1 MALARSGA
9 SALSGVPLGA
19 LGVAASAARG
29 LSSSSAPA
37 GSVAVGLG
45 AAAARPSASSSPSS
59 VPSSP
64 RRSYV
69 AEAAETSSSDEEF
82 GSDLY
87 FSPSSTAPR
96 YVASA
101 VPEEELASRLHPIRD
116 WDDEVDGDTPG
127 SLGVGTSASGASM
140 SMAKLSPE
148 DGASAPF
155 ATFGDLPAGAYVP
168 PSPCCPPSLFG
179 AIMNRVP
186 KFDLAVDAGV
196 GCKHFREDLA
206 GSFRRVI
213 SIGGAEPTPVPAGA
227 PGLPTVDALHA
238 NVIRATGRAED
249 LEKVVAPGSVDFVS
263 TVHAYHSMDRM
274 RFLRAA
280 RRALSPDGTLALV
293 GSLRPRIAD
302 PVDLDPQ
309 LEWFYSRALGGHWG
323 AGRDLADTCYEGAL
337 PGPGDFGEVERLE
350 TVNAKVD
357 WRVNDFLT
365 YLSELPAY
373 RSLRARDPKGVDP
386 LAILSDYCDIRL
398 GPGATL
404 GIEVP
409 FYAVIARKPVPM
421 GHEDI

>member
-1 MALARSGA
+1 MALARASA

-19 LGVAASAARG
+19 LGAAAAARG
-29 LSSSSAPA
+29 LTSSAASACSPAVVGGPA
-37 GSVAVGLG
+37 GSPA
-45 AAAARPSASSSPSS
+45 SS

-69 AEAAETSSSDEEF
+69 AEAVEASSSDEEG

-87 FSPSSTAPR
+87 FSPFSTAPA
-96 YVASA
+96 YHAPVEAEA
-101 VPEEELASRLHPIRD
+101 ELAARLHPIRD
-116 WDDEVDGDTPG
+116 WDDEVDGE
-127 SLGVGTSASGASM
+127 GVGSVGVGSTASGASM

-148 DGASAPF
+148 NDASSPF
-155 ATFGDLPAGAYVP
+155 ATFGDLPAGAYLP
-168 PSPCCPPSLFG
+168 PSPACPRSLFS
-179 AIMNRVP
+179 AILERVP

-196 GCKHFREDLA
+196 GCKHFRDDLA
-206 GSFRRVI
+206 SSFRRVI
-213 SIGGAEPTPVPAGA
+213 SIGGAEATPVAGA
-227 PGLPTVDALHA
+227 PGLPTVDSTRA
-238 NVIRATGRAED
+238 NVVRASGRAED
-249 LEKVVAPGSVDFVS
+249 LEKVVAPGSVDLVS

-302 PVDLDPQ
+302 PADLDPQ
-309 LEWFYSRALGGHWG
+309 LEWFFSRALGGHWEPG
-323 AGRDLADTCYEGAL
+323 HELADACYEGSL
-337 PGPGDFGEVERLE
+337 PGKDNFGEVERLG

-357 WRVNDFLT
+357 WRVNDFLN
-365 YLSELPAY
+365 YLAELPAY
-373 RSLRARDPKGVDP
+373 KSLRARDPRGVDP

-404 GIEVP
+404 GIEIP

-421 GHEDI
+421 DHEDF